1 MYCIT
6 PSCISSVAVPCLPNS
21 IHHDNAAAALCND
34 SAYPIIP
41 IFSFPK
47 SPAIHISLQPNLYQG
62 MLYQQHKQDSTLTEK
77 TTLGHK
83 SYLGESEDLE
93 RFVLFLSTQ
102 MHTCH

>member
-6 PSCISSVAVPCLPNS
+6 PCISPVAVPCLPNS

-34 SAYPIIP
+34 SAYPITP

-47 SPAIHISLQPNLYQG
+47 STTHISLQPKLYQG
-62 MLYQQHKQDSTLTEK
+62 MLYQQHKQDSTLTKE

-83 SYLGESEDLE
+83 SYLGESDNLE
-93 RFVLFLSTQ
+93 RFVLLLSTRI
-102 MHTCH
+102 HTCH